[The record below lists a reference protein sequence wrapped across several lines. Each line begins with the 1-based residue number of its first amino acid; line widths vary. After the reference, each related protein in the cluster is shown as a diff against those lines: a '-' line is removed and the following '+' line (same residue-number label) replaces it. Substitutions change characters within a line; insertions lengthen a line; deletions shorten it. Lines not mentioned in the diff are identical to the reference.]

1 MSKQLKVGD
10 RVTVSTDSLKR
21 AGLDNTPGKVINT
34 RSIFG
39 RDEVLVLRDIG
50 GAVWYEVGSC
60 TLIKEG
66 VK

>member
-1 MSKQLKVGD
+1 MSKQLKIGD
-10 RVTVSTDSLKR
+10 RVTVSNDELKR
-21 AGLDNTPGKVINT
+21 AKLDNTPGKVINI

-60 TLIKEG
+60 TLVEEESK
-66 VK
+66 